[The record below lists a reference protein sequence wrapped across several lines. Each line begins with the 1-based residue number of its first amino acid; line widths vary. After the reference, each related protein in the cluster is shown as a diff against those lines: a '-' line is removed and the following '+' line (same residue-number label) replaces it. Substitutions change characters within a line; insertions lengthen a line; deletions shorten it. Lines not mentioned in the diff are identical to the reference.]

1 MKTPDISIS
10 ALEPFFDKISKLSQ
24 MMRIL
29 ISCGVFLIFIA
40 AFVYFLYLPKF
51 KTINKL
57 NGDLK
62 KLQKELQI
70 AKKNARDLK
79 KYRKKIKA
87 AEQQFRIVMKSLP
100 EKEEIPSLLSAVSL
114 SGKDSGLEFLLFE
127 PKNEQRK
134 DFYAEIPVAIKV
146 NGGYH
151 NVALFFDKVARLS
164 RVVNI
169 KNILIKTR
177 KTGQDLSTSC
187 TAVTYKF
194 IETPPKK
201 KSNSKKKKRRM
212 SA

>member
-1 MKTPDISIS
+1 MKKPDISIS

-29 ISCGVFLIFIA
+29 ISGGVFLIFIA

-169 KNILIKTR
+169 KNILIKST
-177 KTGQDLSTSC
+177 KAGQELSTSC

-194 IETPPKK
+194 IDTAA
-201 KSNSKKKKRRM
+201 KKKKAPRKKGRKR
-212 SA
+212 S

>member
-1 MKTPDISIS
+1 MKKPDISIS

-24 MMRIL
+24 MIRIL
-29 ISCGVFLIFIA
+29 ISGGVFLIFIA

-169 KNILIKTR
+169 KNILIKST
-177 KTGQDLSTSC
+177 KAGQELSTSC

-194 IETPPKK
+194 IDTAA
-201 KSNSKKKKRRM
+201 KKKKAPRKKGRKR
-212 SA
+212 S

>member
-1 MKTPDISIS
+1 MKKPEISIS

-24 MMRIL
+24 VMRIL

-127 PKNEQRK
+127 PKNEKRK
-134 DFYAEIPVAIKV
+134 DFYAEIPVSIKV

-169 KNILIKTR
+169 KNILMKTT
-177 KTGQDLSTSC
+177 KTGQELSTSC

-194 IETPPKK
+194 IDKPAGKK
-201 KSNSKKKKRRM
+201 KARGKRGRKKG
-212 SA
+212 